1 MLGTIFKRGP
11 IWCWDPLKIVVLELK
26 RKILINKHYTW
37 TNSGIGYKSSAH
49 APIVIL
55 LWTILQCSSPISTLA
70 LIRIWYFEGGG
81 GFHNSVFSYIPS
93 WNIEWTFPNKG
104 VGGAFSEILKCHF
117 QIEGP
122 WGQLGKV
129 TLRVKCSITMSINNN
144 CTRRGST
151 ITTVIFPNSNSK
163 TNRLALR
170 RIWYFERGSFL
181 VHYIQSIRKTNI
193 CVLESLS
200 SSVGVLHAS
209 YTKHHQFESWCC
221 LLKFGHTLL
230 FLFCAILCF
239 TLFKAGTNDCALIL
253 IGMIVSY
260 TCVGKQHL

>member
-70 LIRIWYFEGGG
+70 LIRIWYFEGGV

-151 ITTVIFPNSNSK
+151 NTITTVLFPNSNSK
-163 TNRLALR
+163 TDR
-170 RIWYFERGSFL
+170 RPGPSENFVFWERFL
-181 VHYIQSIRKTNI
+181 SGP
-193 CVLESLS
+193 L
-200 SSVGVLHAS
+200 
-209 YTKHHQFESWCC
+209 
-221 LLKFGHTLL
+221 
-230 FLFCAILCF
+230 
-239 TLFKAGTNDCALIL
+239 
-253 IGMIVSY
+253 
-260 TCVGKQHL
+260 

>member
-11 IWCWDPLKIVVLELK
+11 IWCWDPLKIVILELK
-26 RKILINKHYTW
+26 RKILINKRYTW
-37 TNSGIGYKSSAH
+37 TNSWIGYKSSAH

-55 LWTILQCSSPISTLA
+55 LWTILLCPFLLISTLA
-70 LIRIWYFEGGG
+70 LIRMWYFEGGG
-81 GFHNSVFSYIPS
+81 AFHNSVVCYIPS

-104 VGGAFSEILKCHF
+104 VGGAFPEILKYHS

-122 WGQLGKV
+122 WGLLGKV

-151 ITTVIFPNSNSK
+151 ITTVLFPNSNSK

-181 VHYIQSIRKTNI
+181 VDYILSIRTI
-193 CVLESLS
+193 QRTVCWHHLVAQLVCCVRHTQNTTSSNPDAAYWSLDKLYCFS
-200 SSVGVLHAS
+200 FVLSCAS
-209 YTKHHQFESWCC
+209 RC
-221 LLKFGHTLL
+221 LRLVLMT
-230 FLFCAILCF
+230 
-239 TLFKAGTNDCALIL
+239 
-253 IGMIVSY
+253 VP
-260 TCVGKQHL
+260 